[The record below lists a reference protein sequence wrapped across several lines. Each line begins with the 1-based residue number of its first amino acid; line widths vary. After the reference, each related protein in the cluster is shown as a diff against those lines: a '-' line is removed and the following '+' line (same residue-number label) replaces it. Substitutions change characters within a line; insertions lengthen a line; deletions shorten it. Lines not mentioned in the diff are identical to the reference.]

1 MASHTKSELR
11 DAAKVV
17 AEAVPE
23 AARKAAARRGAEA
36 DEAAADGRVFDGLA
50 DAA

>member
-11 DAAKVV
+11 DAAGIL
-17 AEAVPE
+17 
-23 AARKAAARRGAEA
+23 AAAIPAPARDAALR
-36 DEAAADGRVFDGLA
+36 AAAGAAQPRVFDGLA